1 VRGWLELLG
10 VAALALL
17 LGCPAPSGSGGYRYF
32 EPPDGSDPWS
42 HPIARWQLRE
52 GGAPAGP
59 GAAAAPAPLG
69 DRYVEFLSAR
79 RRALAAEVAS
89 WVQQESRG
97 RYADDGA
104 ADVWPSFAE
113 VLAAPGEDCD
123 GLELLAYH
131 ALRALGF
138 PSQELYRAILRHP
151 SRDAHHMVTL
161 WFETPD
167 DPWVIDPTAA
177 VTAPLRRMSQI
188 PDWVPVKVFS
198 ETAEYSVGSGRAAPA
213 ASPPAARP

>member
-1 VRGWLELLG
+1 LPGLLG
-10 VAALALL
+10 VTALALAI
-17 LGCPAPSGSGGYRYF
+17 GCQAPSGSGGYRYF

-52 GGAPAGP
+52 GVAAPGPAPAS
-59 GAAAAPAPLG
+59 GAELLRE
-69 DRYVEFLSAR
+69 RYSDFLAAR
-79 RRALAAEVAS
+79 RRALAAEVAT

-104 ADVWPSFAE
+104 ADVWKSFAE
-113 VLAAPGEDCD
+113 VLAATSEDCD

-138 PSQELYRAILRHP
+138 PSRELFRAILRHE
-151 SRDAHHMVTL
+151 SRDVHHMVTL

-188 PDWVPVKVFS
+188 PHWVPVKVFS
-198 ETAEYSVGSGRAAPA
+198 ETAEYSVRGERPAPA
-213 ASPPAARP
+213 ASPPAALP